1 MPRALTK
8 EEVQDYLRDNG
19 CELIGDYI
27 NNRTKIIIRCRCGHN
42 RKSQLAHIKLWCQFD
57 CKDCTSLK
65 VLSNPS
71 NPYFQSHRDVI
82 HPKTFEKLKKQF
94 VSKYEKTLMYRDD
107 FLPENYNQTFTCW
120 DCGLTKNRR
129 NFPYRTQYSYNK
141 EKRCKKCNC
150 EYAQKRRNNRT
161 QEQFTHAMI
170 ESCKTKANNRCNSGR
185 TGCGDFDIDTQF
197 IIDLGENQNNMCVYS
212 GRVLDWKINSE
223 NKASIDRIN
232 SDKGYTKDN
241 VQVVCQL
248 VNQAKS
254 DMTHDDF
261 LTFIIELYN
270 KKPQNTVNET
280 GNTPNIKRIKEM
292 VSNSKSSA
300 KKRNKSGRTD
310 AGVHTI
316 TVEDVIDISHKQDNR
331 CVYSGHNLWNST
343 EKASIDRIDANLGYV
358 KSNIQL
364 ITFKSN
370 QAKSDLSEEEFMRLV
385 SDIHN
390 KIIESA

>member
-27 NNRTKIIIRCRCGHN
+27 NNKIKISIRCRCGHN
-42 RKSQLAHIKLWCQFD
+42 RKSQLDHIKTWEQFD
-57 CKDCTSLK
+57 CKDCTFKNSP
-65 VLSNPS
+65 NPC
-71 NPYFQSHRDVI
+71 FQRHSDVI

-94 VSKYEKTLMYRDD
+94 VSKYEKTLKYRDD
-107 FLPENYNQTFTCW
+107 FRPENYNQSLTCW

-129 NFPYRTQYSYNK
+129 NFPYRKQYALNK
-141 EKRCKKCNC
+141 EKRCKLCN
-150 EYAQKRRNNRT
+150 QKNKTKRRNNHT
-161 QEQFTHAMI
+161 QEQFTHAMV
-170 ESCKTKANNRCNSGR
+170 ESCKKCAEKRCNRGR
-185 TGCGDFDIDTQF
+185 IDCGDFDIDTQF
-197 IIDLGENQNNMCVYS
+197 IIDLGEKQNNMCVYS
-212 GRVLDWKINSE
+212 GRVLDWKNNST

-241 VQVVCQL
+241 VQIVCQL
-248 VNQAKS
+248 VNQAKN

-261 LTFIIELYN
+261 LTFVIELYN

-292 VSNSKSSA
+292 VKISKSSA
-300 KKRNKSGRTD
+300 KTRGSSGRTD

-316 TVEDVIDISHKQDNR
+316 TVEDVIDISHNQDNR
-331 CVYSGHNLWNST
+331 CIYSGHNLWNST
-343 EKASIDRIDANLGYV
+343 EKASIDRINSNLGYI

-364 ITFKSN
+364 ITFRSN

-385 SDIHN
+385 SDIHK